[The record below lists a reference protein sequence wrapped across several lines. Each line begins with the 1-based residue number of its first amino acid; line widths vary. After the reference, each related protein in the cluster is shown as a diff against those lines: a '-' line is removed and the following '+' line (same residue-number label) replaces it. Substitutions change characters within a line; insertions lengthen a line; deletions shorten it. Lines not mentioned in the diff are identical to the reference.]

1 MNNVNVVS
9 TTEDKINLFFKHLS
23 VFSKKTNLRSE
34 YMNVIKNEK
43 LEVVNRYNKL
53 LFNTLFNQ
61 IKSGK
66 YDTTIVIN
74 PKNIITLTNNIA
86 KEYVERKP
94 LDYTILMKLCN
105 YNIQHINI
113 LVDVI
118 KNDSSKDIDDICNL
132 LVMTIVYSI
141 RNLYIDLFNV
151 DILFDFSDNNMH
163 HHDEIEND
171 EMLLL
176 FEQFSEFLS
185 RVFHDKIK
193 ELNTYLKE
201 EDLDKHFEDLK
212 KKKKNRINDFL
223 NSFNDPETKF
233 AVKELQKTFQINFDK
248 HALYNTE
255 YVNNNNMNQDIGGNM
270 EGEYNEELDFTNIIG
285 NNDENGE
292 NEMD

>member
-1 MNNVNVVS
+1 M
-9 TTEDKINLFFKHLS
+9 
-23 VFSKKTNLRSE
+23 
-34 YMNVIKNEK
+34 
-43 LEVVNRYNKL
+43 
-53 LFNTLFNQ
+53 
-61 IKSGK
+61 
-66 YDTTIVIN
+66 
-74 PKNIITLTNNIA
+74 
-86 KEYVERKP
+86 
-94 LDYTILMKLCN
+94 
-105 YNIQHINI
+105 
-113 LVDVI
+113 
-118 KNDSSKDIDDICNL
+118 
-132 LVMTIVYSI
+132 
-141 RNLYIDLFNV
+141 
-151 DILFDFSDNNMH
+151 
-163 HHDEIEND
+163 
-171 EMLLL
+171 
-176 FEQFSEFLS
+176 
-185 RVFHDKIK
+185 FHDKIK